1 VPIPTLRHGSRSITT
16 PSYLQDFHLAVTL
29 PSRPDPTS
37 STNMIHTLGTVYPL
51 SAYLSYTHLS
61 PHHKVYTA
69 QLTLLKEP
77 TSFSQAVQHP
87 QWCEA
92 MHHEI
97 TALQATG
104 IWSLVHLPSQ
114 KRPIGCK

>member
-1 VPIPTLRHGSRSITT
+1 MPIPTLRHGSRSITT
-16 PSYLQDFHLAVTL
+16 PSYLQDFHLAMTL

-37 STNMIHTLGTVYPL
+37 STNMVHTSGTVYPL

-77 TSFSQAVQHP
+77 TSFSQAVQYP
-87 QWCEA
+87 QWREA

-97 TALQATG
+97 AALQATG
-104 IWSLVHLPSQ
+104 IWSLVHLPSH